1 MQGIFQKEN
10 TDKVLK
16 YGIYRHLPTY
26 EKIIRNLVSFYEKN
40 NIISCLEMEI
50 SVKNK
55 IFHTQD
61 LCLRTNLRCAKDSA
75 RMEINVKKQEEIFR
89 EIQEMMG
96 ETKEGRI
103 RWSVEVM
110 TTEANP
116 AEEKPVEHEDGLDW
130 TIDECYVSYYCRYK
144 GKDFCL
150 ITYEMLKTAN
160 RSTGEQKVKSSNM
173 VFLPPLGMRFFDIH
187 ALLPYSIEV
196 SNVLLDAI
204 HRLWVMLLDM
214 YKVDK
219 GSIYLNVRPGTL
231 TIEDEKN

>member
-1 MQGIFQKEN
+1 M
-10 TDKVLK
+10 
-16 YGIYRHLPTY
+16 
-26 EKIIRNLVSFYEKN
+26 
-40 NIISCLEMEI
+40 
-50 SVKNK
+50 
-55 IFHTQD
+55 
-61 LCLRTNLRCAKDSA
+61 
-75 RMEINVKKQEEIFR
+75 KKQEEIFR

-160 RSTGEQKVKSSNM
+160 RSIGEQKAIWYFYHHLAC
-173 VFLPPLGMRFFDIH
+173 VFLIFMHCCHI
-187 ALLPYSIEV
+187 A
-196 SNVLLDAI
+196 
-204 HRLWVMLLDM
+204 
-214 YKVDK
+214 
-219 GSIYLNVRPGTL
+219 
-231 TIEDEKN
+231 

>member
-1 MQGIFQKEN
+1 
-10 TDKVLK
+10 
-16 YGIYRHLPTY
+16 
-26 EKIIRNLVSFYEKN
+26 
-40 NIISCLEMEI
+40 
-50 SVKNK
+50 
-55 IFHTQD
+55 
-61 LCLRTNLRCAKDSA
+61 
-75 RMEINVKKQEEIFR
+75 
-89 EIQEMMG
+89 MG